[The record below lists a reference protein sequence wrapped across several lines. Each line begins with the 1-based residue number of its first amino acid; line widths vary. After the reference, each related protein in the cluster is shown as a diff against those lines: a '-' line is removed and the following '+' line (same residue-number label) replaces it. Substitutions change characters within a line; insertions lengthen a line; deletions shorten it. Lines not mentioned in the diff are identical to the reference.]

1 MEKKFIPIIGAI
13 SAGKTTF
20 LRGLLGSDLLETGSI
35 TTTKFVCIIKNSDQT
50 KFYHVIPERK
60 NGIELIKEGE
70 EIIGEKNIKEKI
82 KEINKNLMDK
92 QYTKDDIFYMLEMP
106 IKNVENKFLL
116 DECYFMDIPG
126 LNENKNSYMDIIF
139 SIITLDDIKF
149 EIIIFDSTCI
159 GQDNIINILKKLD
172 QKKSLKKTDNLFI
185 LNKID
190 KVFENGEEKVI
201 NSFKQYF
208 YENFEDDKNENNS
221 VMINISKNKFI
232 TMNSILFLAEAK
244 IKEDF
249 GSMLVVEFYN
259 YIYLIKKD
267 QFPSY
272 YNYLEKKLELNL
284 NRLKDQNVSI
294 NFDFNLITNEEIDG
308 IKKSIDQLQNIKKL
322 ANADCLIDIKM
333 KNKDIKNNMIKLF
346 ILHKNNNLFYDQ
358 LKYYNKLNQIL
369 NEVNNN
375 NLNIQPQQNNIQI
388 INLDEQGKSKKS
400 EIIKSLDEFDNFLRE
415 TFKLIDPN
423 KELESFNV
431 NLQSLRENIIGRKLR
446 VSFIGNISVGKS
458 TVLNCIIGEEILPVN
473 YDECTYRGVII
484 RHEEKGPFK
493 LFKTKLIKRGIGSY
507 EYYYFEDEEKPYC
520 EGINAIK
527 SFLNV
532 KNNDKDIADKD
543 AYLVITGNLKIF
555 EFIKLDKDLISR
567 IEFIDLPG
575 VNRKK
580 NIFNEKEYYKR
591 ILKFSNCCIYI
602 NEPSSIDD
610 EDSVDMIIKQYS
622 NDRNQLCLILRPSF
636 IKTCIFLINK
646 IDLIENE
653 SEKIRIKDNIF
664 NKILLIEENLK
675 KEQINISFFS
685 GKLFFE
691 YLNVM
696 NNYVYLLNEEP
707 SKLLLKLYKEY
718 NSNFNYF
725 SNNFRG
731 FIHNKIS
738 EIEEKFLPDLSNEN
752 DDEEELEPPQD
763 FKDKIKMEIEKL
775 EKNKK
780 LFKNEENVE
789 VIKELYNL
797 YIKLKNK
804 DFSKTNFSCEFFYDL
819 NKAIEYSDKLFK
831 ENIKNNVKTFFKDI
845 DILFQ
850 KEIKKEEDEV
860 KKGKEKSLERIVDVN
875 ANIVNKF
882 IKTQTNIKNIFK
894 IGKTDI
900 DKQIDS
906 EIKNVS
912 EKLRES
918 NNDINL
924 AFENLKEKINEITK
938 TMKDNIKKEIF
949 NLIEEIQ
956 KDIEEIDKKLNEKNE
971 DISISDIQTN
981 IGLGKKMFA
990 TFAATTALSL
1000 IGEVSLA
1007 NVVTETISATVGG
1020 AIGGPIGIAIGFAVG
1035 LTASLTY
1042 LLIHTFKKTKRYE
1055 RGLIQFKESMK
1066 DDLYEYE
1073 KNCLDDLKTLEDDF
1087 INKINIRLKAIHM
1100 DIFNVDT
1107 EDWKE
1112 IKLDYFKKKE
1122 NIMRTVGILV

>member
-1 MEKKFIPIIGAI
+1 
-13 SAGKTTF
+13 
-20 LRGLLGSDLLETGSI
+20 
-35 TTTKFVCIIKNSDQT
+35 
-50 KFYHVIPERK
+50 
-60 NGIELIKEGE
+60 
-70 EIIGEKNIKEKI
+70 
-82 KEINKNLMDK
+82 
-92 QYTKDDIFYMLEMP
+92 
-106 IKNVENKFLL
+106 
-116 DECYFMDIPG
+116 
-126 LNENKNSYMDIIF
+126 
-139 SIITLDDIKF
+139 
-149 EIIIFDSTCI
+149 
-159 GQDNIINILKKLD
+159 
-172 QKKSLKKTDNLFI
+172 
-185 LNKID
+185 
-190 KVFENGEEKVI
+190 
-201 NSFKQYF
+201 
-208 YENFEDDKNENNS
+208 
-221 VMINISKNKFI
+221 
-232 TMNSILFLAEAK
+232 
-244 IKEDF
+244 
-249 GSMLVVEFYN
+249 
-259 YIYLIKKD
+259 
-267 QFPSY
+267 
-272 YNYLEKKLELNL
+272 
-284 NRLKDQNVSI
+284 
-294 NFDFNLITNEEIDG
+294 
-308 IKKSIDQLQNIKKL
+308 
-322 ANADCLIDIKM
+322 
-333 KNKDIKNNMIKLF
+333 
-346 ILHKNNNLFYDQ
+346 
-358 LKYYNKLNQIL
+358 
-369 NEVNNN
+369 
-375 NLNIQPQQNNIQI
+375 
-388 INLDEQGKSKKS
+388 
-400 EIIKSLDEFDNFLRE
+400 
-415 TFKLIDPN
+415 
-423 KELESFNV
+423 
-431 NLQSLRENIIGRKLR
+431 
-446 VSFIGNISVGKS
+446 
-458 TVLNCIIGEEILPVN
+458 
-473 YDECTYRGVII
+473 
-484 RHEEKGPFK
+484 
-493 LFKTKLIKRGIGSY
+493 
-507 EYYYFEDEEKPYC
+507 
-520 EGINAIK
+520 
-527 SFLNV
+527 
-532 KNNDKDIADKD
+532 
-543 AYLVITGNLKIF
+543 
-555 EFIKLDKDLISR
+555 
-567 IEFIDLPG
+567 
-575 VNRKK
+575 
-580 NIFNEKEYYKR
+580 
-591 ILKFSNCCIYI
+591 
-602 NEPSSIDD
+602 
-610 EDSVDMIIKQYS
+610 
-622 NDRNQLCLILRPSF
+622 
-636 IKTCIFLINK
+636 
-646 IDLIENE
+646 
-653 SEKIRIKDNIF
+653 
-664 NKILLIEENLK
+664 
-675 KEQINISFFS
+675 
-685 GKLFFE
+685 
-691 YLNVM
+691 M

-725 SNNFRG
+725 SNNFKG

-738 EIEEKFLPDLSNEN
+738 EVEEKFLPDISNEN

-804 DFSKTNFSCEFFYDL
+804 DFSKTNFSCEFFSDL

-1087 INKINIRLKAIHM
+1087 INKLNIRLKAIHM
-1100 DIFNVDT
+1100 DIFNVDS
-1107 EDWKE
+1107 
-1112 IKLDYFKKKE
+1112 E
-1122 NIMRTVGILV
+1122 N

>member
-259 YIYLIKKD
+259 YIYLIKKE

-272 YNYLEKKLELNL
+272 YKYLEKRLELNL
-284 NRLKDQNVSI
+284 NRLKEQNVSV
-294 NFDFNLITNEEIDG
+294 NFDFNLITKEEIDN
-308 IKKSIDQLQNIKKL
+308 IKKSIDELQNIKKL
-322 ANADCLIDIKM
+322 ANADCLIDIKL
-333 KNKDIKNNMIKLF
+333 KNKDIKNNMFKLF

-369 NEVNNN
+369 NEINNN

-555 EFIKLDKDLISR
+555 EFIKLDKDLISK

-610 EDSVDMIIKQYS
+610 EDSVNMIIKQYI

-675 KEQINISFFS
+675 KDQINISFFS

-725 SNNFRG
+725 SNNFKG

-738 EIEEKFLPDLSNEN
+738 EVEEKFLPDLSNEN

-1122 NIMRTVGILV
+1122 NIMRIVGILV

>member
-1 MEKKFIPIIGAI
+1 MTKRKASKKQIIY
-13 SAGKTTF
+13 
-20 LRGLLGSDLLETGSI
+20 L
-35 TTTKFVCIIKNSDQT
+35 
-50 KFYHVIPERK
+50 
-60 NGIELIKEGE
+60 
-70 EIIGEKNIKEKI
+70 
-82 KEINKNLMDK
+82 
-92 QYTKDDIFYMLEMP
+92 
-106 IKNVENKFLL
+106 
-116 DECYFMDIPG
+116 
-126 LNENKNSYMDIIF
+126 SY
-139 SIITLDDIKF
+139 
-149 EIIIFDSTCI
+149 
-159 GQDNIINILKKLD
+159 
-172 QKKSLKKTDNLFI
+172 
-185 LNKID
+185 KID

-244 IKEDF
+244 INEDF

-259 YIYLIKKD
+259 YIYLIKKE

-272 YNYLEKKLELNL
+272 YKYLEKRLELNL
-284 NRLKDQNVSI
+284 NRLKEQNVSV
-294 NFDFNLITNEEIDG
+294 NFDFNLITKEEIDN
-308 IKKSIDQLQNIKKL
+308 IKKSIDELQNIKKL
-322 ANADCLIDIKM
+322 ANADCLIDIKL
-333 KNKDIKNNMIKLF
+333 KNKDIKNNMFKLF

-369 NEVNNN
+369 NEINNI

-610 EDSVDMIIKQYS
+610 EDSVNMVIKQYS
-622 NDRNQLCLILRPSF
+622 DDRNQLCLILRPSF

-675 KEQINISFFS
+675 KDQINISFFS

-763 FKDKIKMEIEKL
+763 FKDKIKVEIEKL

-789 VIKELYNL
+789 IIKELYNL

-850 KEIKKEEDEV
+850 KEIKKEEDVV

-900 DKQIDS
+900 DKHIDS

-1055 RGLIQFKESMK
+1055 RGLKQFKESMK

-1122 NIMRTVGILV
+1122 NIMRIVGILV

>member
-70 EIIGEKNIKEKI
+70 EIIGEINIKEKI

-172 QKKSLKKTDNLFI
+172 QRKSLKKTDNLFI

-190 KVFENGEEKVI
+190 KVIENGEEKVI

-221 VMINISKNKFI
+221 VMININKNKFI

-244 IKEDF
+244 INEDF

-259 YIYLIKKD
+259 YIYLIKKE

-272 YNYLEKKLELNL
+272 YKYLEKRLELNL
-284 NRLKDQNVSI
+284 NRLKEQNVSV
-294 NFDFNLITNEEIDG
+294 NFDFNLITKEEIDN
-308 IKKSIDQLQNIKKL
+308 IKKSIDELQNIKKL
-322 ANADCLIDIKM
+322 ANADCLIDIKL
-333 KNKDIKNNMIKLF
+333 KNKDIKNNIFKLF

-369 NEVNNN
+369 NEINNN

-555 EFIKLDKDLISR
+555 EFIKLDKDLISK

-610 EDSVDMIIKQYS
+610 EDSVNMVIKQYS
-622 NDRNQLCLILRPSF
+622 DDRNQLCLILRPYF

-675 KEQINISFFS
+675 KDQINISFFS

-725 SNNFRG
+725 SNNFKG

-738 EIEEKFLPDLSNEN
+738 EVEEKFLPDLSNEN

-789 VIKELYNL
+789 IIKEFYNL

-1055 RGLIQFKESMK
+1055 RGLKQFKESMK

-1087 INKINIRLKAIHM
+1087 INKLNIRLKAIHM

-1122 NIMRTVGILV
+1122 NIMRIVGILV